1 MVETGDRARK
11 REREEEERE
20 RESGARGRKRRERE
34 RDKEREKD
42 GRRESGGGSERR
54 VRSANGGECKLE
66 TLGQKAGGRGPG

>member
-1 MVETGDRARK
+1 MK
-11 REREEEERE
+11 RGIQQERE
-20 RESGARGRKRRERE
+20 REGEGKKERVALEGGREE